1 MTTATAPIKP
11 LGQLLMERKL
21 LTPED
26 LARALAEQKRAGH
39 KKLLGETIVELGLCT
54 QDQIVEAVATAC
66 DMPYAKLTAK
76 LVDPRVAGELPR
88 EVIEKHRALPLF
100 KVDGMLTVAITEPT
114 DVVLLEEITRAA
126 SSPIQFVATTTQDLA
141 ALRQGGGAS
150 ELLDVEAITDIA
162 IEAEHDQANG
172 VSIEELVSA
181 ADGTAIIKLANHLI
195 LTAFREG
202 ASDVHI
208 EPDDSLLRVRYR
220 IDGRL
225 LERFRPPVNLQAALV
240 SRIKI
245 MAALDIA
252 ERRLPQDGAIHL
264 KMHGRP
270 IDLRVSTLPN
280 RFGEKVVI
288 RIIDKQNVL
297 VRLEHLGFDPATLEK
312 FRGVIHAPH
321 GLMLVTGPTGSGKST
336 TLYSALSELNTPDV
350 NICTVED
357 PIEFNL
363 LGVNQFQVN
372 EKIGFTFPASLR
384 SLLRQDPDVIMIGEI
399 RDNDTA
405 RIAVQAALT
414 GHMVFSTLHT
424 NDSPGAITRLYNL
437 GIEPYLI
444 SAAVVGVLGQRLV
457 RKLCSGCAEETTVS
471 PAAATLAQ
479 KLGHTLQRTFA
490 GRGCGKCRQ
499 TGFSGRTG
507 LYEMLVPSDEFR
519 DAVTAGATLNE
530 LRHLAQ
536 QSGMRT
542 LLEDGFAKLADGK
555 TTVEEVLCVA
565 AG

>member
-1 MTTATAPIKP
+1 
-11 LGQLLMERKL
+11 
-21 LTPED
+21 
-26 LARALAEQKRAGH
+26 
-39 KKLLGETIVELGLCT
+39 
-54 QDQIVEAVATAC
+54 
-66 DMPYAKLTAK
+66 
-76 LVDPRVAGELPR
+76 
-88 EVIEKHRALPLF
+88 
-100 KVDGMLTVAITEPT
+100 VDGTLTVAITEPT
-114 DVVLLEEITRAA
+114 DVVLIEEISRAA
-126 SSPIQFVATTTQDLA
+126 AGPVQFVATTSRDIAGLFQT
-141 ALRQGGGAS
+141 GAS
-150 ELLDVEAITDIA
+150 ADVIELDAAELTAEAEGEGPA
-162 IEAEHDQANG
+162 GGFSIEALA
-172 VSIEELVSA
+172 SA
-181 ADGTAIIKLANHLI
+181 ADGTAVVKLTNHLI

-202 ASDVHI
+202 ASDIHI
-208 EPDDSLLRVRYR
+208 EPDDDLLRVRYR

-225 LERFRPPVNLQAALV
+225 LERFRPPVSLHAALV

-252 ERRLPQDGAIHL
+252 ERRLPQDGAIHV
-264 KMHGRP
+264 KMRGRA

-280 RFGEKVVI
+280 KFGEKVVI

-297 VRLEHLGFDPATLEK
+297 VRLENLGFDAATLQK

-405 RIAVQAALT
+405 RIAIQAALT

-437 GIEPYLI
+437 SIEPYLI
-444 SAAVVGVLGQRLV
+444 SASVVGVLSQRLV
-457 RKLCSGCAEETTVS
+457 RRLCPSCAEEAQVP
-471 PAAATLAQ
+471 PATATAAQRLGQTLSRVFVGQ
-479 KLGHTLQRTFA
+479 
-490 GRGCGKCRQ
+490 GCGKCRQ
-499 TGFSGRTG
+499 SGFSGRTG
-507 LYEMLVPSDEFR
+507 LYEMLVPSDEFN
-519 DAVTAGATLNE
+519 DAVTAGATLND
-530 LRHLAQ
+530 LRSLARQ
-536 QSGMRT
+536 AGMRT
-542 LLEDGFAKLADGK
+542 LLEDGFDKVHEGK
-555 TTVEEVLCVA
+555 TTVDEVLCVA